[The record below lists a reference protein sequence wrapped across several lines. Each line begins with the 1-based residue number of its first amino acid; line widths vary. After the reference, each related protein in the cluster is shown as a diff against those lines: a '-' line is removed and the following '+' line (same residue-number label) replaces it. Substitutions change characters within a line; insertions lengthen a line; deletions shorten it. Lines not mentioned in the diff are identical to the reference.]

1 MNFTAMNRSKEN
13 VDAEL
18 VIDLNS
24 LKLDGAVSVKE
35 LVSGKELAPRTKED
49 RLVISVPLKAEETIA
64 IELVNK

>member
-18 VIDLNS
+18 AIDLKP
-24 LKLDGAVSVKE
+24 LKLKGAVSVKE
-35 LVSGKELAPRTKED
+35 LVSGKELASETKED
-49 RLVISVPLKAEETIA
+49 RLVISVPLKAEESIA